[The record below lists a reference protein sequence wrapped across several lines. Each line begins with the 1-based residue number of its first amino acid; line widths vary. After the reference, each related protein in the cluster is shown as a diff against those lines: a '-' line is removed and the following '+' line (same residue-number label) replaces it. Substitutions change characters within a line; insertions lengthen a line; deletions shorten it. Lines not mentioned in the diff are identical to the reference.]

1 MKKFTALLL
10 TLCMV
15 LSFSACGSTVSAPT
29 AAPTVPPAPQTEPTT
44 LSTEPADNL
53 IQIGNLTFE
62 LGDQMTF
69 EERDNN
75 VSVVTLHPDK
85 AYVVAIALDVS
96 EISPDQLDI
105 ALYVQHKTIVDE
117 SGKDS
122 KKEPLELEICGFTAT
137 GEAYGEVADNGS
149 LTGHM
154 DLTFSDTY
162 DAYTFRYVSLVEDS
176 DEAYNLG
183 VTYGEWLATGKYHG
197 PEPREVETLETYPL
211 NVSPEYARLA
221 ESIIPDQIYT
231 TSGSEN
237 GLPGTI
243 YTFDGTVVDTLQ
255 INEDDFNLDEAIV
268 ETAGGQ
274 VLIMNLYKSSYDDTV
289 DEFGLSVAK
298 EAYPDSADGYIFP
311 EIGEKARFIVTYMG
325 YSGAKDMPAFVLGA
339 NSAISE
345 LYETDDTEN
354 STPVTPAA
362 NDGKSSP
369 TTGERNALQQAKRY
383 LNTSAFSYSGLI
395 DQLKFEEYTDSEATY
410 AVDNC
415 GADWNEQALKKAK
428 QYLRTSAFSYSALFD
443 QLKFEGFTDAQ
454 ATYGVDGCGADWNQ
468 QAVEKA
474 EQYLQFSS
482 FSRDKLIS
490 QLQFEGFT
498 YDQAVHGADEAMQ

>member
-10 TLCMV
+10 ILCMV
-15 LSFSACGSTVSAPT
+15 LSFSACGSTVSVPT
-29 AAPTVPPAPQTEPTT
+29 AAPTVPSAPQTEPTT

-53 IQIGNLTFE
+53 IQIGNLTFDLTLPIAIEEQDGE
-62 LGDQMTF
+62 L
-69 EERDNN
+69 
-75 VSVVTLHPDK
+75 TLITIKPEQ
-85 AYVVAIALDVS
+85 AFAVVVARD
-96 EISPDQLDI
+96 ISQLNQDQID
-105 ALYVQHKTIVDE
+105 AAVQLQYRIFTENKGISNH
-117 SGKDS
+117 
-122 KKEPLELEICGFTAT
+122 EPADMPICGFPTIA
-137 GEAYGEVADNGS
+137 EAYIDVAEDG
-149 LTGHM
+149 TQVQRM
-154 DLTFSDTY
+154 DLTFTDTWYVYTIQYHIFTKDEDEVY
-162 DAYTFRYVSLVEDS
+162 D
-176 DEAYNLG
+176 LG
-183 VTYGEWLATGKYHG
+183 FAFGRWLATGEYHG

-211 NVSPEYARLA
+211 NVNPEYVLFADSLP
-221 ESIIPDQIYT
+221 EHIHT
-231 TSGSEN
+231 TTGSEN
-237 GLPGTI
+237 GLAGTV
-243 YTFDGTVVDTLQ
+243 YAFDGTVVDTFQ
-255 INEDDFNLDEAIV
+255 VNEDDFTLDEAIV

-274 VLIMNLYKSSYDDTV
+274 VLISNLYKSIYDDTV
-289 DEFGLSVAK
+289 DEFGLAATK

-311 EIGEKARFIVTYMG
+311 EIGKNVRFIVTYMG

-339 NSAISE
+339 NPAISE
-345 LYETDDTEN
+345 MAKTDDTEN
-354 STPVTPAA
+354 STPVTTAA

-383 LNTSAFSYSGLI
+383 LNSSAFSYSSLF
-395 DQLKFEEYTDSEATY
+395 DQLKFEEYTDSEAVY

-428 QYLRTSAFSYSALFD
+428 QYLRTSAFSYSSLFD

>member
-10 TLCMV
+10 TLGMV
-15 LSFSACGSTVSAPT
+15 LSFSACGNTVSAPT
-29 AAPTVPPAPQTEPTT
+29 AAPTVPSAPQTEPTT

-53 IQIGNLTFE
+53 FHIGNLTFDLTPPIAIE
-62 LGDQMTF
+62 KQDGKL
-69 EERDNN
+69 
-75 VSVVTLHPDK
+75 TLITIKPEQSF
-85 AYVVAIALDVS
+85 AIAVAQD
-96 EISPDQLDI
+96 ISQLNQDQID
-105 ALYVQHKTIVDE
+105 AAVQLHHRTYTENKGISSHE
-117 SGKDS
+117 SID
-122 KKEPLELEICGFTAT
+122 LEVCGFPAIAETYVDITGDGAQVLRTDVTFTDTWYVYTIQFYAFPKNDDAYDLGLASARWVAT
-137 GEAYGEVADNGS
+137 GE
-149 LTGHM
+149 
-154 DLTFSDTY
+154 
-162 DAYTFRYVSLVEDS
+162 
-176 DEAYNLG
+176 
-183 VTYGEWLATGKYHG
+183 YHG

-211 NVSPEYARLA
+211 NVSPEYVLLA
-221 ESIIPDQIYT
+221 DSIPEHIYT
-231 TSGSEN
+231 TTGSEN
-237 GLPGTI
+237 GLAGTV
-243 YTFDGTVVDTLQ
+243 YAFDGTVVETYQTKDGPFTFE
-255 INEDDFNLDEAIV
+255 NAIV
-268 ETAGGQ
+268 EISGRQ
-274 VLIMNLYKSSYDDTV
+274 VMIGNTYKAIYDATV
-289 DEFGLSVAK
+289 KQFGVVATKETYHDSV
-298 EAYPDSADGYIFP
+298 DQFIFP
-311 EIGEKARFIVTYMG
+311 EIGVPSHFIVTYAG
-325 YSGAKDMPAFVLGA
+325 YSDVNDMPAFVLGA
-339 NSAISE
+339 NPAIFE
-345 LYETDDTEN
+345 MNEWDDPAN

-383 LNTSAFSYSGLI
+383 LNMSAFSYSGLI
-395 DQLKFEEYTDSEATY
+395 DQLKFEEYTDSEAVY

-428 QYLRTSAFSYSALFD
+428 QYLRTSAFSYSGLFD